1 MPKVTE
7 TKKTFS
13 KILVTMHKS
22 STSNDTAIDYAIKIA
37 QDYDAQ
43 LVILNVIRAD
53 ANLHNVNLPNHLI
66 SMKEEAQARFIKIM
80 EKIHENS
87 DKENI
92 LRIKTEI
99 VASIRI
105 ADAIIS
111 YAKDKDIDLIII
123 GNRDRSKLKSVLV
136 GNVESNVVR
145 SAHCP
150 VLTVK

>member
-99 VASIRI
+99 VASVRI

-123 GNRDRSKLKSVLV
+123 GTRDRSKLKSVLV

>member
-22 STSNDTAIDYAIKIA
+22 STSNDTAIDYAIKMA

-53 ANLHNVNLPNHLI
+53 ANMHNVNLPNHVI
-66 SMKEEAQARFIKIM
+66 SMKEEAQAHFIKIM
-80 EKIHENS
+80 EKIHENI
-87 DKENI
+87 DRGNI

-99 VASIRI
+99 VASVRI

-123 GNRDRSKLKSVLV
+123 GTRDRSKLKSVLV

>member
-53 ANLHNVNLPNHLI
+53 ANLHNVNLPNHVI
-66 SMKEEAQARFIKIM
+66 SMKEEAQAHFIKIM

-99 VASIRI
+99 VASVRI

-123 GNRDRSKLKSVLV
+123 GTRDRSKLKSVLV